1 MANGQPAG
9 GSGGSGGSSA
19 RRLSELDALRGFAM
33 LLGVVLHAALSFFPT
48 WWPVQDR
55 GRMPPADEWGAS
67 VWAIH
72 GFRMPLFFL
81 LSGFFSA
88 MLWRRR
94 GLGALLLHRLRRVAL
109 PLAIGM
115 VTIVPLTDWVTDPV
129 GGAGLRR
136 AVERARGNELLAAVA
151 AGDTARVA
159 RFLDQA
165 VGDAAVDARAEPDGW
180 TLLHYAAHAGQAEVA
195 ELLLARGADP
205 APVAS
210 AYRGE
215 TPMMLAFYFGHER
228 VADLLASHGGGLPL
242 GPGMEW
248 SGLQGWAAGASGL
261 SSWFDQMYHLWF
273 LWVIVFLVAGFAPF
287 ALIVDRRRGRQEA
300 ASDSAWPRWVMFLL
314 IPMTLLPQF
323 RFGHGGTQLHFGP
336 DTFTG
341 LAPTA
346 EVLIYYA
353 LFFAFGALW
362 YGRRDR
368 RGAPMAESLGRRWWL
383 VLPVTFL
390 VVLPLGM
397 AVTFIPEYRSVP
409 LSQALQVLYAW
420 GMCIGLIGLFRVLLS
435 RKRGWVRYLSDA
447 SYWIYLAHVPLMI
460 AAQRV
465 VRDWPLPA
473 VVKFLLIT
481 AAVTALLLLSYQAF
495 VRHTP
500 IGALL
505 NGRPR
510 RPERPVA
517 QDGNADATLL
527 RSSR

>member
-1 MANGQPAG
+1 MVSVISGQSAG
-9 GSGGSGGSSA
+9 GRGA

-55 GRMPPADEWGAS
+55 GPTPPADEWGAS

-109 PLAIGM
+109 PLAIAM
-115 VTIVPLTDWVTDPV
+115 VTIVPLTDRVTDPV
-129 GGAGLRR
+129 GRARLRR
-136 AVERARGNELLAAVA
+136 AMEPVRGSELLVAVA
-151 AGDTARVA
+151 AGDTTAVA
-159 RFLDQA
+159 RFLDEA
-165 VGDAAVDARAEPDGW
+165 EGNADADARGEPGGW
-180 TLLHYAAHAGQAEVA
+180 TLLHYAAHAGQADVV

-228 VADLLASHGGGLPL
+228 VADVLARYGGGLPL

-248 SGLQGWAAGASGL
+248 SELQGWAAGASGL

-273 LWVIVFLVAGFAPF
+273 LWVIVFLVAGFAPV
-287 ALIVDRRRGRQEA
+287 ALIADRMRGRQEA
-300 ASDSAWPRWVMFLL
+300 AGNSAWPRRVMFLL
-314 IPMTLLPQF
+314 IPLTLLPQL
-323 RFGHGGTQLHFGP
+323 RFGHGGMQLHFGP

-341 LAPTA
+341 LAPPV

-353 LFFAFGALW
+353 LFFAFGVLW

-368 RGAPMAESLGRRWWL
+368 NGGLMVESLGRGWWL

-390 VVLPLGM
+390 VVLPLGL
-397 AVTFIPEYRSVP
+397 AVTFVPAYRSVP
-409 LSQALQVLYAW
+409 VSQALQVLYAW

-447 SYWIYLAHVPLMI
+447 SYWIYLAHVPLVI
-460 AAQRV
+460 AAQRF

-473 VVKFLLIT
+473 AVKFLLIT
-481 AAVTALLLLSYQAF
+481 AAVLALLLLSYQAF

-505 NGRPR
+505 NGRSG

-517 QDGNADATLL
+517 PVGDAVATP
-527 RSSR
+527 